1 MSAAAWHISFPTG
14 SWVATHRGVRIV
26 IKRSV
31 TGNPVEI
38 GWFIGGREAESLPV
52 DCDEE
57 LAKKIGID
65 VVDQRI
71 SVHELWPQGG
81 KEG

>member
-1 MSAAAWHISFPTG
+1 
-14 SWVATHRGVRIV
+14 
-26 IKRSV
+26 
-31 TGNPVEI
+31 
-38 GWFIGGREAESLPV
+38 V

-71 SVHELWPQGG
+71 SVHELWPQAEKKDSGFDLDG
-81 KEG
+81 DAATEKQLPIHRKFLPQAPQ